1 MGMNEKLIW
10 TESMKTAAALAD
22 YSSKQYYGA
31 KMNADREVVLPTADA
46 DVPVGLVL
54 NKPENSQVAE
64 LLIIGRAPG
73 VVGEAIT
80 AGQLVRIADGG
91 KVMLFEPLTDV
102 TCYCVGQCV
111 EGADDDGEMGVFDF
125 NFATPVKGDLDTT

>member
-31 KMNADREVVLPTADA
+31 KLSGDRTIVLPTDHK

-54 NKPENSQVAE
+54 NKPSNSEVAQ

-73 VVGEAIT
+73 VVGEAI
-80 AGQLVRIADGG
+80 AAGG
-91 KVMLFEPLTDV
+91 KVRIGSGGKVLKWEKTD
-102 TCYCVGQCV
+102 TNKYCIGTCV
-111 EGADDDGEMGVFDF
+111 EGADADGEYGVF
-125 NFATPVKGDLDTT
+125 NFSFPNGIVTA